1 MEESLSAELATRTEH
16 LVWTETVLFAVINV
30 TSFFGNL
37 SVCCAV
43 YRNQRLRTL
52 ANMFVVALAVSDILM
67 STCCMPFSVATLL
80 RGRWIFGAP
89 FCRFHGFGVFTFGL
103 ASLHTMGVIAV
114 SRYFCVV
121 KPEKYIVLFKTRKTL
136 MYIIIVWC
144 AAFIGSVPPFFF
156 ENGGF
161 EFQPGKA
168 MCLYTFQTNIA
179 YTAFI
184 ECVYIATPLTLIT
197 IFYAKVFYTVSLSNQ
212 VFSQEN
218 NPQQLRANVEE
229 AKVTKTLAA
238 VMAGFALCW
247 LPVCVIDY
255 IDAARG
261 EPTLPRQAY
270 LAYGFLVYLSSTIN
284 PFIYGATNKH
294 FRREYK
300 AILKKI
306 FCLQARRCTRLRNTE
321 VVSGSEGR
329 RTRKAQTTSD

>member
-1 MEESLSAELATRTEH
+1 MNEALSVDLLTRSDY
-16 LVWTETVLFAVINV
+16 LVWTETLLFAVINV
-30 TSFFGNL
+30 AAFFGNL

-67 STCCMPFSVATLL
+67 STCCMPFSVATLF
-80 RGRWIFGAP
+80 RGRWIFGTG

-103 ASLHTMGVIAV
+103 ASLHTMGIIAV
-114 SRYFCVV
+114 SRYFCIV

-136 MYIIIVWC
+136 LYIAVVWC
-144 AAFIGSVPPFFF
+144 AAFIGSVPPFSFKD
-156 ENGGF
+156 GGF
-161 EFQPGKA
+161 EFQSGKA

-184 ECVYIATPLTLIT
+184 ECVYVAAPLTLVT
-197 IFYAKVFYTVSLSNQ
+197 VCYAKVFYTVSRSNR
-212 VFSQEN
+212 VFSHEN

-238 VMAGFALCW
+238 VMAGFVFCW
-247 LPVCVIDY
+247 VPVCIIDY

-261 EPTLPRQAY
+261 EFILPRQAY
-270 LAYGFLVYLSSTIN
+270 LTYGFLVYLSGSIN

-300 AILKKI
+300 TILGRVL
-306 FCLQARRCTRLRNTE
+306 CLESRGCTGTSGD
-321 VVSGSEGR
+321 VSEIESR
-329 RTRKAQTTSD
+329 RTRKVQTTSQ